1 MLLFGGRKRS
11 LNTKRQKEGVKEE
24 RRGEERLKLK
34 IIENRKTVIDFI
46 YGVLTLFSHA
56 LD

>member
-11 LNTKRQKEGVKEE
+11 LNTKRQKEGAKEE

-34 IIENRKTVIDFI
+34 IIENRKTIIDFI

>member
-1 MLLFGGRKRS
+1 MESVKRE
-11 LNTKRQKEGVKEE
+11 K
-24 RRGEERLKLK
+24 RRGEKRPKLK
-34 IIENRKTVIDFI
+34 IIENRKTIIDFI

>member
-34 IIENRKTVIDFI
+34 IIENRKTIIDFI